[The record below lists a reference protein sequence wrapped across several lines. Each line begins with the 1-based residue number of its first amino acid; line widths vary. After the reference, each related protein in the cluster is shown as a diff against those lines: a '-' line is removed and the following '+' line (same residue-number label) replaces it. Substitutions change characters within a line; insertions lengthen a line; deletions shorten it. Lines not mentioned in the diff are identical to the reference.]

1 MTGYDQLAALMG
13 KHHDMAIFRRFSVL
27 NSKNLLYMQGELV
40 HLEAELEMIALENK
54 VAQDPQK
61 PHFDVSISM
70 LMGPHASKDGHEQW
84 AKILEIREKL
94 KEYSSSQQ
102 LPQPT

>member
-1 MTGYDQLAALMG
+1 MTGYNQLAALMG

-40 HLEAELEMIALENK
+40 HLETELEMIALENK
-54 VAQDPQK
+54 VSQDQQK
-61 PHFDVSISM
+61 AHFDVSISM

-84 AKILEIREKL
+84 AKVLEIREKL
-94 KEYSSSQQ
+94 KEYSS
-102 LPQPT
+102 